1 MLHLFH
7 GLVTLRG
14 ERFEKKKSALKQRKQ
29 YFRMNAS
36 RFVE

>member
-1 MLHLFH
+1 LF
-7 GLVTLRG
+7 GAVGTSSK
-14 ERFEKKKSALKQRKQ
+14 KKKSALKQRKQ